1 MKELFN
7 KIKKWLKK
15 EEEEKKV
22 HYILALANG
31 DQTVDFEATPKEFKK
46 LFTTMNGIKVFR
58 ADNIIIPLSSI
69 SYWYIETTEIKKAK
83 EERMKDERQ
92 KMNDVFIETV
102 PLKEE
107 NKEGAKR
114 RGRPKKSK

>member
-1 MKELFN
+1 MKNLFN

-15 EEEEKKV
+15 EEEEKKL
-22 HYILALANG
+22 HYILALARE

-46 LFTTMNGIKVFR
+46 LFTTINGIKVFR

-69 SYWYIETTEIKKAK
+69 SYWYVETEEIKKTK
-83 EERMKDERQ
+83 EEMQ
-92 KMNDVFIETV
+92 KMNDVTIETV

-107 NKEGAKR
+107 IKEGAKK
-114 RGRPKKSK
+114 RGRPKKAK